1 MTENAI
7 ILQSLTSL
15 QNNIMDMQGKLGH
28 EHSAIAMLKEQQMAL
43 KEAFQNQSDRLDT
56 KLDELVTSV
65 RDLRL
70 TVEAS
75 NKDLDERITE
85 LEHIQTYSKGVTKTI
100 RWLLAAVGTLIAT
113 VSGIII
119 KWLTGG

>member
-28 EHSAIAMLKEQQMAL
+28 EHSAIAALKEQQMAL
-43 KEAFQNQSDRLDT
+43 KEAFQNQSDRIDS
-56 KLDELVTSV
+56 KLDELVVSV

-70 TVEAS
+70 VVESS
-75 NKDLDERITE
+75 NKDLDERISK
-85 LEHIQTYSKGVTKTI
+85 LEHVQIYSKGVTRTI

-113 VSGIII
+113 VSGMII
-119 KWLTGG
+119 KWVTGG